1 MKVISMNFVKPTRI
15 EICKKLMEESSNI
28 ITLMQAIKAFS
39 KKVID
44 TETLRMSSEGLQGEV
59 ANDPENLR
67 KRAIALYSEI
77 CELNK
82 AVEANNHLLEM
93 DDDVALL
100 IAHLIDDCEHLTF
113 DPEVFGINPKDFES
127 EDSERE
133 SKDEEPDCD
142 GDCGHCE
149 SYTENTKAKDED
161 MEAFK
166 HLKWLLGYLEER
178 M

>member
-1 MKVISMNFVKPTRI
+1 MKVVSMNFVKPTRI

-44 TETLRMSSEGLQGEV
+44 TETMRMVGEGLQGEV

-67 KRAIALYSEI
+67 KRATALYSEI

-100 IAHLIDDCEHLTF
+100 IAHLIDDCDHLTF
-113 DPEVFGINPKDFES
+113 DPEVFGINPEDLES
-127 EDSERE
+127 EDEDE
-133 SKDEEPDCD
+133 DEEPDCD
-142 GDCGHCE
+142 DDCGYHE
-149 SYTENTKAKDED
+149 SENTKAKNED
-161 MEAFK
+161 MEAFE

>member
-44 TETLRMSSEGLQGEV
+44 TETFRMSSEGLQGEV
-59 ANDPENLR
+59 TNDPENLH
-67 KRAIALYSEI
+67 KRATTLYSEI

-82 AVEANNHLLEM
+82 VVEANNHLLEM

-100 IAHLIDDCEHLTF
+100 IAHLIDDCDHLIF
-113 DPEVFGINPKDFES
+113 DPEVFGINPEDLES
-127 EDSERE
+127 ED
-133 SKDEEPDCD
+133 DEEPDCD
-142 GDCGHCE
+142 DDCGYHE
-149 SYTENTKAKDED
+149 SCAENTKAKDED